1 MLVKLTRVIKFPN
14 GKTEKE
20 VLEECLDT
28 NSILDVYTILNTGRH
43 YNDSIYIEEIKKEQ
57 NNDKE

>member
-28 NSILDVYTILNTGRH
+28 NSILDVYTILNTGRY
-43 YNDSIYIEEIKKEQ
+43 YNDTIYIVEIKKEQ